1 MKQPHIYFLTSLLC
15 AGLLTISGCSKPGG
29 GASAE
34 VQIQPKASH
43 LALLNAEEEEDNSS
57 TGGGT
62 NDTGVKK
69 SPGTLTGQIIVDG
82 SVKKL
87 SLLVVKGSAVKDAAV
102 CSAGDIP
109 NEKLIV
115 NNNGG
120 VANVYIYLAK
130 APKNAKIPDAPKQV
144 VEFNNVGCRFV
155 PHTLLA
161 RTGQTILIKNKDPV
175 AHNTHTY
182 PVRNSQFNSSVS
194 AKGTPLVYEEKEKV
208 PVSVKCDFHAW
219 MKAWHLPL
227 DHPYAAITDKDG
239 KFTIKNLPPG
249 KHKFTIWHETSGV
262 LDGGYVVVID
272 GSKEVKINFNASQF
286 ITFTGPQPKTIKI
299 TALP

>member
-1 MKQPHIYFLTSLLC
+1 MKQLHIYFLTSFLF

-29 GASAE
+29 GASAK
-34 VQIQPKASH
+34 VQVQPKASN
-43 LALLNAEEEEDNSS
+43 LALLNAEEDGGS
-57 TGGGT
+57 TGGGN
-62 NDTGVKK
+62 NDTGKKK
-69 SPGTLTGQIIVDG
+69 SPGTLTGQIIVEG
-82 SVKKL
+82 GVKKL
-87 SLLVVKGSAVKDAAV
+87 PLLVVKGSAVKDAAV

-109 NEKLIV
+109 DEKLIV
-115 NNNGG
+115 NQNGG

-130 APKNAKIPDAPKQV
+130 APKNATIPAAPKRV

-161 RTGQTILIKNKDPV
+161 RTGQTILIKNKDTV

-182 PVRNSQFNSSVS
+182 PVRNSQFNSAVS
-194 AKGTPLVYEEKEKV
+194 AKGTPLVYEEKEKI

-227 DHPYAAITDKDG
+227 NHPYAAITDKDG

-249 KHKFTIWHETSGV
+249 KHKFTIWHETSGM

-272 GSKEVKINFNASQF
+272 GSKDVKINFNASQF
-286 ITFTGPQPKTIKI
+286 VTFAGPQPKTIRI